1 MVKKILFSIA
11 LSIGLVHA
19 ASVENEKFQILAN
32 SVDTKDNILIAK
44 DNVVIFSPSYY
55 ILAQKAI
62 YDKTNGTFE
71 LFDEVVIL
79 QENKVQA
86 QSNYAFL
93 DVNKDQTIQNPVML
107 LDVKSNVWINS
118 KDSSSEGDVLAL
130 TNSILSSCDCIDPAW
145 TIRFTSGDYDKKE
158 KWINTYNTR
167 LYIKDVPLF
176 YTPYF
181 GFSTDKTRRTG
192 LLPATVGYSS
202 SEGVLFAQP
211 IFIAPQHNYDIELV
225 PQIKIQRGF
234 GMYAYYRLA
243 DSDNSM
249 LKIKSGFFKEKQSYV
264 TRNSLKNDKHY
275 GWSIDYERD
284 KLFSSGNHDDELLL
298 SLNWMNDIEYKNAEI
313 GNKNSSEKKLESKIN
328 YYYET
333 PEYYFGTYFRY
344 YLDTTL
350 DSNKTTL
357 QELPQL
363 QGHSFSKSL
372 FWDKL
377 LYSTDFKYT
386 NYYREEN
393 INADR
398 YELVVPISYSFP
410 LLNDYLTLTLKEELT
425 VIKQNYTNKTTA
437 YNDATFLENRHIISL
452 DTDLLKEYDFG
463 LHTMNLSSIF
473 TIPNVIKS
481 DGDIYPVTNSN
492 SELNPFPISKT
503 TKTLSFA
510 LNHSLYS
517 LEDLKQI
524 INHKISQAI
533 IYDDFNNA
541 DLGNLENE
549 ITLNYLLGKVSNRL
563 LYNHIDDEL
572 IENSTSFTLD
582 YLDYFLKLS
591 YYMSKDTPN
600 SGKSD
605 LESYT
610 IDAGVK
616 FLRDYQFKYY
626 ENYNLEKEIR
636 SKQGFTFII
645 DDKCWNLNLKLE
657 KEITP
662 SSSTT
667 TNAIKQD
674 IIYLEL
680 VLKPLGQINQKYKIN
695 DSSQ

>member
-1 MVKKILFSIA
+1 MVKRILFIIA
-11 LSIGLVHA
+11 LSISLLHA

-32 SVDTKDNILIAK
+32 SVDTKDNILVAK
-44 DNVVIFSPSYY
+44 DNVVIFSPTYY

-93 DVNKDQTIQNPVML
+93 DVNKKKIIQNPVML
-107 LDVKSNVWINS
+107 LDVKSNIWINS
-118 KDSSSEGDVLAL
+118 KDSNSEGDILAL

-192 LLPATVGYSS
+192 LLSATVGYSS
-202 SEGVLFAQP
+202 SEGFLYGQP
-211 IFIAPQHNYDIELV
+211 IFIAPQHNYDIELT
-225 PQIKIQRGF
+225 PQIKTERGY
-234 GMYAYYRLA
+234 GMYAYYRFA

-249 LKIKSGFFKEKQSYV
+249 LKVKSGFFKEKQSYS
-264 TRNSLKNDKHY
+264 TENNLENNKHY
-275 GWSIDYERD
+275 GWSIDYQREG
-284 KLFSSGNHDDELLL
+284 LISSGEHDDELLV
-298 SLNWMNDIEYKNAEI
+298 SINWMNDIEYKNVEV
-313 GNKNSSEKKLESKIN
+313 GNNSSSEKKLESKIN

-333 PEYYFGTYFRY
+333 PEYYVGSYFRY
-344 YLDTTL
+344 YLDTSL

-363 QGHSFSKSL
+363 QMHSFSKPL

-386 NYYREEN
+386 NYYREQS

-398 YELVVPISYSFP
+398 YELVVPISYSIP
-410 LLNDYLTLTLKEELT
+410 LFNDYVTLTLKEELT
-425 VIKQNYTNKTTA
+425 LIKQRYSQA
-437 YNDATFLENRHIISL
+437 SVVYEDATFFENRHLISL

-463 LHTMNLSSIF
+463 LHTINLSSVF
-473 TIPNVIKS
+473 TIPNVVKS
-481 DGDIYPVTNSN
+481 DGDIFPVTNN
-492 SELNPFPISKT
+492 NTELNPFPISKT

-510 LNHSLYS
+510 LNHSLYDI
-517 LEDLKQI
+517 EDLQQI

-549 ITLNYLLGKVSNRL
+549 ITYNYLLGSISNKL
-563 LYNHIDDEL
+563 LYNHLDDEL
-572 IENSTSFTLD
+572 IENSTSFNLD

-610 IDAGVK
+610 IDAGLK

-626 ENYNLEKEIR
+626 ESYNLEKKIR

-645 DDKCWNLNLKLE
+645 DDKCWKLSLRLE
-657 KEITP
+657 KVITP
-662 SSSTT
+662 SSSTA
-667 TNAIKQD
+667 NAIKQD
-674 IIYLEL
+674 VIYLEL
-680 VLKPLGQINQKYKIN
+680 VLKPLGQINQSYE
-695 DSSQ
+695 